1 MVIQEP
7 KHVLLPQ
14 LHSPLYQW
22 AFQDVEVQ
30 RRYKKPFWGVFWIE
44 NRHHKFRL
52 KSKNTASMH
61 IVWRLRCEVNDE
73 VLKLVPVGIVI
84 IIALTRS
91 R

>member
-1 MVIQEP
+1 
-7 KHVLLPQ
+7 
-14 LHSPLYQW
+14 
-22 AFQDVEVQ
+22 
-30 RRYKKPFWGVFWIE
+30 
-44 NRHHKFRL
+44 
-52 KSKNTASMH
+52 MH